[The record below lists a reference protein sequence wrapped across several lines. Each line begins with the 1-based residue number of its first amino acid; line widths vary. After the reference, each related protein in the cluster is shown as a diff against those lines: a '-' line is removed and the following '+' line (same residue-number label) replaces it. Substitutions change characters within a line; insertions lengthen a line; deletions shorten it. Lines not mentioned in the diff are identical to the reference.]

1 MIHERVERPR
11 WISDRVGLTR
21 SKDTALTSA
30 RSLRAEL
37 ILTRAQIKIKYL
49 IKLDWAYNESQLCV
63 VSCSTRSSG
72 ARACKRSA
80 NKRVQIIPSE
90 HGDAYRARAESW
102 PKVGSDFSPL
112 ESEFMGA
119 AVELSQLLVS
129 LVCVVSRK
137 VPSISSSSSCYVDA
151 MLEFSW
157 HRDRE
162 RDLRHFCAGITN
174 SDKPQSVQI
183 EAI

>member
-1 MIHERVERPR
+1 
-11 WISDRVGLTR
+11 
-21 SKDTALTSA
+21 
-30 RSLRAEL
+30 
-37 ILTRAQIKIKYL
+37 
-49 IKLDWAYNESQLCV
+49 
-63 VSCSTRSSG
+63 
-72 ARACKRSA
+72 
-80 NKRVQIIPSE
+80 
-90 HGDAYRARAESW
+90 
-102 PKVGSDFSPL
+102 
-112 ESEFMGA
+112 MGA